1 MFDGTEDWCK
11 IWKKSDL
18 CSQKWHEEFASFTGW
33 KIAIS
38 F

>member
-1 MFDGTEDWCK
+1 MLDDTEDWCK
-11 IWKKSDL
+11 ILRKT
-18 CSQKWHEEFASFTGW
+18 EEFGKFFFTGW